1 VDRPRLKILYISRG
15 YTTHDRRFITSFA
28 AEGWEIVHLPMLDYR
43 LDDRPLPDGVQTL
56 RWTPDLREP
65 VSSGDWIDREKRLR
79 SILATETPDVVIA
92 GPVQSGAYLA
102 ALAGASPLMTVSW
115 GTDMLVDADR
125 NAQLR
130 MATKYTLDR
139 SDAVFG
145 DCRAVREAVKRHA
158 GMPDKCIVTFPWGI
172 DLDRF
177 APGESALTLR
187 KDLGWED
194 RVVFISTRT
203 WEPVYAID
211 VMVEAFAI
219 VSAELPEARL
229 ILLGGGSREDEI
241 RQLIRDRGLES
252 VVHAPGRVSYKAL
265 PDYFRTA
272 NAYVSSALSDG
283 TSVSLLEAMAT
294 GVPVVVSDSYG
305 NLEWVEGGVNGEL
318 ARPGDAESLAEAMVA
333 VVADPRRAARIGE
346 TNVAVARARADWS
359 KNFPQLARLIEEM
372 AA

>member
-1 VDRPRLKILYISRG
+1 MDRPRLKVLYISRG
-15 YTTHDRRFITSFA
+15 YTTHDRRFMTSFA
-28 AEGWEIVHLPMLDYR
+28 AEGWDVTHLPLLDDR
-43 LDDRPLPDGVQTL
+43 LDDRSLPEGIQTL

-65 VSSGDWIDREKRLR
+65 ASSGDWIDREQRLR
-79 SILATETPDVVIA
+79 AILSNTTPDVVIA

-177 APGESALTLR
+177 ARGESALSLR
-187 KDLGWED
+187 KDLGWDNSE
-194 RVVFISTRT
+194 VFISTRT

-211 VMVEAFAI
+211 VMVDAFAM
-219 VSAELPEARL
+219 VYAELPTARL
-229 ILLGGGSREDEI
+229 ILLGDGSRNDEI
-241 RQLIRDRGLES
+241 RGLIRERGLEL
-252 VVHAPGRVSYKAL
+252 VVHAPGRVTHETL

-283 TSVSLLEAMAT
+283 TSVSLLEAMAS
-294 GVPVVVSDSYG
+294 GLPVVVSDSYG
-305 NLEWVEGGVNGEL
+305 NLEWVEAGVNGEL
-318 ARPGDAESLAEAMVA
+318 ARPGDAESLAEAMIA
-333 VVADPRRAARIGE
+333 IVADSRRAARIGE
-346 TNVAVARARADWS
+346 ANVAVARDRADWS
-359 KNFPQLARLIEEM
+359 KNFPELARLVEEL
-372 AA
+372 AN